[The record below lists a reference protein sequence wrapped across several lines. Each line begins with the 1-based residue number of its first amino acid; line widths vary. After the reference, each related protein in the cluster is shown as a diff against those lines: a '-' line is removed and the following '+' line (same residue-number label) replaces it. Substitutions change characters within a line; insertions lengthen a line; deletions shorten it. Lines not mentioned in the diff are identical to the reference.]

1 MSDTIL
7 SGDFTVYYEA
17 ENRQKRI
24 KWTGAVTAT
33 HTANELYSAL
43 QDHFDELSQMDDGI
57 PMSAQ
62 TPTEYTIGIIDAG
75 DDDPWFI
82 DRDSVEHI
90 TGGAIKTASW
100 ARIQDSNTGIVRV
113 TCSGVFNIV
122 EGDIGY
128 DIIHTQ
134 DGDSG
139 TLLDVN
145 VTSKICWIR
154 PDSDVAANN
163 FDSASGQL
171 VCNTHSAAQDGAAV
185 TGESLWANIYSLG
198 TIESNTHL
206 YIYQEDSN
214 LTAYKAT
221 TDWWADGHIDI
232 LICVKEVGT
241 EIDEAVIQV
250 LGRQYSKTYDYYEVD
265 LTAGGRNPIPLATA
279 DDLNNETGYRQMVLT
294 DSAGT
299 FTVGEIIEDDTDS
312 DIQGIVTSVT
322 GTNPNVTLQ
331 YYLVGDPL
339 TDFSASTGTFAGEGT
354 GTGTAVD
361 PTNVGPAVLAGLSI
375 VHAANETF
383 DIDEDGT
390 TENYSIVIDCNDEA
404 LSDVYE
410 WSKYITRRGDTNTG
424 NTDGLEGQEYLGSDR
439 RIIYTTM
446 SGTVNEGDDVYQDIT
461 AAKGVVVAL
470 NATDKICILRSSRGT
485 FNSSDIIRKDGTN
498 YLTGP
503 TSTVLSPVKADPYGN
518 FAGGVFFCAPGVVLD
533 NVPSADL
540 NNFQLV
546 DDNGNSVKA
555 PTKVTVLVG
564 NTRAADKIAVFRLT
578 AVDGNIEKDT
588 YTVDTVGS
596 IGDTTI
602 SVDPDIDAEEPGKT
616 TGGILRLVDVS
627 ADVEYRY
634 RYASWAGDDFTLF
647 NKAADVAEATTDEDT
662 IKATAGFTNC
672 KVGDIIYNST
682 RTAVTYI
689 KSITSDNEVEVAPA
703 ITNQTSGD
711 NFRVGALVADITTSD
726 KVYVPFID
734 VYETTGTPGSPG
746 SESVSVTYSVDIPV
760 RVRVRQAGDII
771 PFTADSTI
779 ASIGMTLNVI
789 RTEDTIYS

>member
-7 SGDFTVYYEA
+7 GGDFTVYYEA

-24 KWTGAVTAT
+24 KWTGAATAT
-33 HTANELYSAL
+33 RTANELYSAL
-43 QDHFDELSQMDDGI
+43 QDLFDELTQMDDGI

-82 DRDSVEHI
+82 DRDSVEHV

-128 DIIHTQ
+128 DITHTQ

-163 FDSASGQL
+163 FDSATGQL
-171 VCNTHSAAQDGAAV
+171 ICNAHSAAQDGAAV

-198 TIESNTHL
+198 TIETNTHL
-206 YIYQEDSN
+206 YIYQN
-214 LTAYKAT
+214 AAKLVAYKGT
-221 TDWWADGHIDI
+221 EDWWSDGHIDV
-232 LICVKEVGT
+232 LICIKEVGT

-250 LGRQYSKTYDYYEVD
+250 LGRQYSKTCDYYEVD

-299 FTVGEIIEDDTDS
+299 FTVGEIIEDDTDAT
-312 DIQGIVTSVT
+312 IQGIVTAVS
-322 GTNPNVTLQ
+322 GTNPDVTLQ
-331 YYLVGDPL
+331 YYLMGDPL
-339 TDFSASTGTFAGEGT
+339 TDFSSSTGTFAGEGT
-354 GTGTAVD
+354 GAGTAVD
-361 PTNVGPAVLAGLSI
+361 PTNVGPAALAGLSI
-375 VHAANETF
+375 VHAADETF
-383 DIDEDGT
+383 DIDENGT
-390 TENYSIVIDCNDEA
+390 TENYSIVIDCSDEA

-410 WSKYITRRGDTNTG
+410 WTKYITRRGDTNTG
-424 NTDGLEGQEYLGSDR
+424 NTDGQKGEEYIGSDR

-470 NATDKICILRSSRGT
+470 NTTDKICILRSSRGT
-485 FNSSDIIRKDGTN
+485 FNNSDIIRKDGTN

-546 DDNGNSVKA
+546 DDNGNSVEA
-555 PTKVTVLVG
+555 PTKVTVEVG
-564 NTRAADKIAVFRLT
+564 NTRLGDRIAVFRLT
-578 AVDGNIEKDT
+578 AGGNIEKDT

-596 IGDTTI
+596 IGDTSI
-602 SVDPDIDAEEPGKT
+602 SVDPNIDPEEPGKT
-616 TGGILRLVDVS
+616 TGGILRLVDVD

-634 RYASWAGDDFTLF
+634 RYASWTGDDFTLF
-647 NKAADVAEATTDEDT
+647 NEAADVAEATTDEDT
-662 IKATAGFTNC
+662 IKATGGFTNC
-672 KVGDIIYNST
+672 KVGDIIYNSS

-689 KSITSDNEVEVAPA
+689 KSVTSDDEVEVAPA
-703 ITNQTSGD
+703 VTSQASGD

-734 VYETTGTPGSPG
+734 VYETAGTPGSPG
-746 SESVSVTYSVDIPV
+746 SESVSVTYSVDISV
-760 RVRVRQAGDII
+760 RVRARQAGDIV

-779 ASIGMTLNVI
+779 ASTGMTLNVI